1 MAIVFVNFVLL
12 VILLTILYMQH
23 RKIARV
29 DRATWELPRMLDE
42 KVNLSELRLYRQ
54 LEALTALNTLIHPE
68 RPLPPLR
75 AWAGSPDFLLQ
86 LARRVLLR
94 QPEVIVEC
102 SSGASSVVAARC
114 CQLNGSGHVYALE
127 HEPVFAEATRA
138 YLREQGLEDW
148 ATVIDAPLQM
158 VDLDGVGYPWY
169 ALDGL
174 PDRPIDVLVVDGPP
188 AALGPMARYPAGPK
202 LLPRLAPNAAVL
214 VDDADREGE
223 RTMVRLWQETFPEL
237 KANRV
242 TAEKGLVIL
251 EQSEAAQ
258 IKS

>member
-1 MAIVFVNFVLL
+1 MVFVFVNIVLL
-12 VILLTILYMQH
+12 VALLAVLYLLH

-29 DRATWELPRMLDE
+29 DRATWDLPHMLDE
-42 KVNLSELRLYRQ
+42 KLGLSELRLYRQ
-54 LEALTALNTLIHPE
+54 LEALTALNTLIHPV

-75 AWAGSPDFLLQ
+75 AWAGSPDFLLE
-86 LARRVLLR
+86 LAQRVLR
-94 QPEVIVEC
+94 WRPEVIVEC

-114 CQLNGSGHVYALE
+114 CQLNGTGHVYSLE

-138 YLREQGLEDW
+138 HLREQGLEAW
-148 ATVIDAPLQM
+148 ATIIDAPLQAI
-158 VDLDGVGYPWY
+158 DLEGVGYSWY

-174 PDRPIDVLVVDGPP
+174 PDRLIEVLVVDGPP

-202 LLPRLAPNAAVL
+202 LLPRLAPDAFVL

-223 RTMVRLWQETFPEL
+223 QQMVRLWQTAFPAL
-237 KANRV
+237 KANHV

-251 EQSEAAQ
+251 EQSASPQLE
-258 IKS
+258 S